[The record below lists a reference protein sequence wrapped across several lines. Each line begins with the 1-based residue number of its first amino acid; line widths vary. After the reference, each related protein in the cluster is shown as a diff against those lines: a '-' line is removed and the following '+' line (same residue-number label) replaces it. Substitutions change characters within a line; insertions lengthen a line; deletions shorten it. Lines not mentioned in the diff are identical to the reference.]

1 MKSVKIMPQIKF
13 PQERIVDFCQRWK
26 IKEMAFFGSVLGGE
40 FGPESDVD
48 IMVAFTPDAD
58 WGLFDQLRMEL
69 ELSEIL
75 NRKVDLFTREAVE
88 QNHNWIRRREILST
102 AEVVYAS

>member
-1 MKSVKIMPQIKF
+1 
-13 PQERIVDFCQRWK
+13 
-26 IKEMAFFGSVLGGE
+26 MAFFGSVLGEE

-48 IMVAFTPDAD
+48 ILVTFTPDAD
-58 WGLFDQLRMEL
+58 WGLFDQLRMEQQ
-69 ELSEIL
+69 LSELL

-88 QNHNWIRRREILST
+88 QNHNWIRRREILGA

>member
-1 MKSVKIMPQIKF
+1 
-13 PQERIVDFCQRWK
+13 
-26 IKEMAFFGSVLGGE
+26 MAFFGSVLGEE

-48 IMVAFTPDAD
+48 ILVTFTPDAD
-58 WGLFDQLRMEL
+58 WGLFDQLRMEQQ
-69 ELSEIL
+69 LSELL

-88 QNHNWIRRREILST
+88 QNHNWIRRREILGT